1 MSEPV
6 NHAFCRDLSHSWG
19 AYTAIKIGRR
29 FERALMCDR
38 CDTIKI
44 QLLDNRGR
52 ILTSKYR
59 YPQDYLRKGHGRLN
73 AEMRAAIRLLTIQ
86 QTISSSTDRK

>member
-1 MSEPV
+1 MKQPPTYTL
-6 NHAFCRDLSHSWG
+6 CRDLSHSWG

-44 QLLDNRGR
+44 QVLDNRGR
-52 ILTSKYR
+52 ILSTKYR

-86 QTISSSTDRK
+86 QNLNSGTNRN